1 MTITS
6 EPFHLLIKWSARQE
20 PETLNLHR
28 QLALERG
35 EVWWGK
41 FGRGMSYKRLADV
54 RRQLDSG
61 IETYVYLYRKGECW
75 RTTLAD
81 ITTDERRVDQ
91 DRIPT
96 YYRTS
101 LCSVFVLLRDFF
113 PLPTDW
119 AQSHLIPLSNP
130 EQSRMSG
137 ALANQST
144 LIYVLEHSQR
154 EGPIASV

>member
-20 PETLNLHR
+20 PETLEIHR
-28 QLALERG
+28 QLALVNG

-41 FGRGMSYKRLADV
+41 FGRGMSYKRLAGV
-54 RRQLDSG
+54 RRQLDSA
-61 IETYVYLYRKGECW
+61 IETHVYLYRKGECW

-81 ITTDERRVDQ
+81 ITTDERRVER

-113 PLPTDW
+113 PLPNDW
-119 AQSHLIPLSNP
+119 IQSHLAPLSSP

-144 LIYVLEHSQR
+144 LIYVVERSHR
-154 EGPIASV
+154 EGPTAPV